1 MAIISCPECGE
12 KISEKAATCP
22 HCGCPSSEWSAQ
34 QSSSANNTAVS
45 DDFVIDEAGTLTKYK
60 GESTEVEVPST
71 VKTIAS
77 SAFEDYDETLT
88 SITFHNCNCEESAFI
103 CFSALRFVN
112 GSGNV
117 ETNAFL
123 GCENLESVEI
133 QGDVGYHAFSQC
145 TNLESAKVGGNVG
158 ESAFS
163 GCTSLKSAK
172 ITGGIADDGRGN
184 AGDVFFGCDSLES
197 LEILGLT
204 ARNSVDMFGL
214 DNLKELKTN
223 TVHISCKS
231 IEQLEIVGNVF
242 TYYAYNPDEYDI
254 NTDDYGILNG
264 DDFPNLR
271 ILKIKPEKVEY
282 LGDFPLL
289 ETLEVDGDV
298 GRGEFENWN
307 SLREVTVSG
316 NVGPCA
322 FENCPQLRKVAIGG
336 NVDSYAFNSCE
347 SLQIAKIGGNVDSYA
362 FDSCTDLNRVEVEGY
377 IDKKA
382 FENTPY
388 RDGSTN
394 AQSKPDSSS
403 NNYSQEPTRRSIGDC
418 PVCHSAWMRQET
430 KTLSA
435 KKGLFGAVLAGPA
448 GAVVGAAMGE
458 KTKLWKCPNC
468 GHTEYRS

>member
-1 MAIISCPECGE
+1 MHKS
-12 KISEKAATCP
+12 K
-22 HCGCPSSEWSAQ
+22 
-34 QSSSANNTAVS
+34 N
-45 DDFVIDEAGTLTKYK
+45 
-60 GESTEVEVPST
+60 
-71 VKTIAS
+71 
-77 SAFEDYDETLT
+77 
-88 SITFHNCNCEESAFI
+88 
-103 CFSALRFVN
+103 
-112 GSGNV
+112 
-117 ETNAFL
+117 
-123 GCENLESVEI
+123 VEI
-133 QGDVGYHAFSQC
+133 QGDVGELAFSKC
-145 TNLESAKVGGNVG
+145 TNLESVNIDGGVA
-158 ESAFS
+158 EYAFS

-172 ITGGIADDGRGN
+172 ITGGITEDGGGD
-184 AGDVFFGCDSLES
+184 AGTVFFECSSLES

-204 ARNSVDMFGL
+204 TNDSVFMDRF

-223 TVHISCKS
+223 TVDISGKS
-231 IEQLEIVGNVF
+231 IEQLEIVGNVY
-242 TYYAYNPDEYDI
+242 TMYAKHPDEYDI
-254 NTDDYGILNG
+254 NEDDYGYLHGN
-264 DDFPNLR
+264 DLPNLR
-271 ILKIKPEKVEY
+271 ILKIKPEKVEFM
-282 LGDFPLL
+282 DEFPLL

-322 FENCPQLRKVAIGG
+322 FENCPKLRKVAIGG
-336 NVDSYAFNSCE
+336 NVGSFAFTDCE
-347 SLQIAKIGGNVDSYA
+347 SLQIAKIGGNVDSCA
-362 FDSCTDLNRVEVEGY
+362 FENCTDLNRVEVEGY

-388 RDGSTN
+388 RDGSLDT
-394 AQSKPDSSS
+394 QSKPNSNSS
-403 NNYSQEPTRRSIGDC
+403 NYSQEPHRRSIGDC